1 MSAKESIYAVQ
12 GFREGHRFRNAMG
25 VWRLARSTSPVPKCE
40 RVFLDRLAR
49 DDLGL
54 NLLPLL
60 KSLIDAVLPIDVLLV
75 DEVRPRLLLECR
87 RKLAH
92 G

>member
-1 MSAKESIYAVQ
+1 MSAKEGIYAVQ
-12 GFREGHRFRNAMG
+12 GFREGHWLRNAMG
-25 VWRLARSTSPVPKCE
+25 LWRLARSTSPVPKSE
-40 RVFLDRLAR
+40 RVSLDRLAG

-60 KSLIDAVLPIDVLLV
+60 KSLIDAVLPIEVLLV
-75 DEVRPRLLLECR
+75 NEVRPRLLLESR